1 MSDQENTLTE
11 TINTDSNLSPG
22 PVTDSAGAGGD
33 SQTAQPDVFTVE
45 VRCPRERY
53 IRAGI
58 RFIRGKQTLENVP
71 QSTLDLLQADACL
84 IVVSVQP
91 AAAPSGEAGVQNL
104 VDVVNAGSDVT
115 PAEIDKAIDALIARA
130 DPQSFTKSGVPGV
143 KAVSDE
149 LGQPVTKAQV
159 DAAWT
164 ARQERQK

>member
-1 MSDQENTLTE
+1 MSEQENTL
-11 TINTDSNLSPG
+11 ISDSNISPD

-33 SQTAQPDVFTVE
+33 NQAVQPDVFTVE
-45 VRCPRERY
+45 IRCQRERY

-58 RFIRGKQTLENVP
+58 RFMRGKQTLENVP
-71 QSTLDLLQADACL
+71 QDMLDVLQADPCL

-91 AAAPSGEAGVQNL
+91 AAAPSGTAGVQNL
-104 VDVVNAGSDVT
+104 VDVVNTGSDVT
-115 PAEIDKAIDALIARA
+115 PAEINEAIDILVARA

>member
-1 MSDQENTLTE
+1 MSEQENNAVLPGGA
-11 TINTDSNLSPG
+11 TDNPG
-22 PVTDSAGAGGD
+22 TDGDSPVTQSG
-33 SQTAQPDVFTVE
+33 FFIVE

-71 QSTLDLLQADACL
+71 QSTLDILQADPCL

-115 PAEIDKAIDALIARA
+115 PAEINEAIDALVARA

-143 KAVSDE
+143 KAVSDV
-149 LGQPVTKAQV
+149 LGQSVTKAQV

-164 ARQERQK
+164 TRQERQK

>member
-1 MSDQENTLTE
+1 MSEQENNAALSGGA
-11 TINTDSNLSPG
+11 TDNPG
-22 PVTDSAGAGGD
+22 TDGD
-33 SQTAQPDVFTVE
+33 SQVTPSGFFIVE

-71 QSTLDLLQADACL
+71 QATLDILQADPCL

-115 PAEIDKAIDALIARA
+115 PEEINAAIDVLIVRA
-130 DPQSFTKSGVPGV
+130 SPQDFTKSGVPGV

>member
-1 MSDQENTLTE
+1 MSDLENTLE
-11 TINTDSNLSPG
+11 SVNTDSNLSPG
-22 PVTDSAGAGGD
+22 STADSAGAGGD
-33 SQTAQPDVFTVE
+33 NQATEPDVFIVE

-58 RFIRGKQTLENVP
+58 NFMRGKQTLENVP
-71 QSTLDLLQADACL
+71 QSTLDILQADACL

-115 PAEIDKAIDALIARA
+115 PEEINAAIDVLISRA
-130 DPQSFTKSGVPGV
+130 DPQSFTKSGVPSV

-149 LGQPVTKAQV
+149 LGQSVSKAQL
-159 DAAWT
+159 DAAWA
-164 ARQERQK
+164 ARQERP

>member
-1 MSDQENTLTE
+1 MSEQENNALPGGA
-11 TINTDSNLSPG
+11 TDNPG
-22 PVTDSAGAGGD
+22 TDGD
-33 SQTAQPDVFTVE
+33 SRVTPSGFFIVE

-71 QSTLDLLQADACL
+71 QTALNILQADPCL

-115 PAEIDKAIDALIARA
+115 PEEINVAIDALIARA

-159 DAAWT
+159 DAAWV

>member
-1 MSDQENTLTE
+1 MSDEQENNTL
-11 TINTDSNLSPG
+11 PG
-22 PVTDSAGAGGD
+22 GAPDNQGADGDGQVTPSG
-33 SQTAQPDVFTVE
+33 FFIVE

-71 QSTLDLLQADACL
+71 QSTLDILQADPCL

-91 AAAPSGEAGVQNL
+91 AAAPSGEADVQNMGNA
-104 VDVVNAGSDVT
+104 VNTGSDVT
-115 PAEIDKAIDALIARA
+115 PEEINAAIDVLIARA

-159 DAAWT
+159 DAAWVV
-164 ARQERQK
+164 RQERQK

>member
-1 MSDQENTLTE
+1 MSEQENNAALSGGA
-11 TINTDSNLSPG
+11 TDNPG
-22 PVTDSAGAGGD
+22 TDGD
-33 SQTAQPDVFTVE
+33 SQVTPSGFFIVE

-71 QSTLDLLQADACL
+71 QATLDILQADPCL

-115 PAEIDKAIDALIARA
+115 PEEINAAIDVLIVRA
-130 DPQSFTKSGVPGV
+130 SPQDFTKSGVPVV

>member
-1 MSDQENTLTE
+1 MSEQENTLTA
-11 TINTDSNLSPG
+11 DSNISPG
-22 PVTDSAGAGGD
+22 PVTDSTGAGGD

-58 RFIRGKQTLENVP
+58 SFMRGKQTLENVP
-71 QSTLDLLQADACL
+71 QDMLDVLQADPCL
-84 IVVSVQP
+84 IVVSVQ
-91 AAAPSGEAGVQNL
+91 ASATPSGTADVQN
-104 VDVVNAGSDVT
+104 VGNAVNTGGDVT
-115 PAEIDKAIDALIARA
+115 TEEINAAINVLIARA
-130 DPQSFTKSGVPGV
+130 SPQDFTKSGVPGV

>member
-1 MSDQENTLTE
+1 MSEQENTL
-11 TINTDSNLSPG
+11 ISDSNISPD

-33 SQTAQPDVFTVE
+33 NQAAQPDVFTVE
-45 VRCPRERY
+45 IRCPRERY

-58 RFIRGKQTLENVP
+58 RFMRGKQTLENVP
-71 QSTLDLLQADACL
+71 QDMLDVLQADPCL

-91 AAAPSGEAGVQNL
+91 AAAPSGTAGVQNL
-104 VDVVNAGSDVT
+104 VDVVNTGSDVT
-115 PAEIDKAIDALIARA
+115 PAEINEAIDILVARA

>member
-1 MSDQENTLTE
+1 MSDQENTLE
-11 TINTDSNLSPG
+11 SVNTDSNLSPG
-22 PVTDSAGAGGD
+22 STADSAGAGGD
-33 SQTAQPDVFTVE
+33 NQTTEPGVFIVE

-58 RFIRGKQTLENVP
+58 NFMRGKQTLENVP
-71 QSTLDLLQADACL
+71 QSTLDILQADACL

-115 PAEIDKAIDALIARA
+115 PEEINAAIDVLIARA
-130 DPQSFTKSGVPGV
+130 DLQSFTKSGVPSV

-149 LGQPVTKAQV
+149 LGQSVSKAQL
-159 DAAWT
+159 DAAWA
-164 ARQERQK
+164 ARQERP